1 MEGRRIRRFGRWGSN
16 QTTLLPVRVN
26 RLSNTISCWYCDCKS
41 SILNEPLFRF
51 GRRYSRGLKAWFS
64 MGVGFSLAVLSAVTM
79 ILLYEIG
86 QILCLYYGN
95 TQMSNVMS
103 EYLFGFPSTIS
114 GLTISVADIG
124 YLCISS
130 IISVSVHELGH
141 ALAAASE
148 GIQMEY
154 IAVFL
159 AVLFPGAL
167 VAFNHELLQA
177 LSKGSALRIYCA
189 GVWHNAVLCAVC
201 AWALFLQP
209 SILYPFYIHD
219 EGPMVLDVS
228 PTSPLSSYLSPGDV
242 IISLDDIRINNVQ
255 EWSQIIA
262 VLTERSY
269 QNSQNHNLLENS
281 MKRSIGKG
289 YCIPYSLV
297 EEGKRISLEGNEA
310 SCPDELSA
318 FISIPCLD
326 QAMPD
331 DDNLEVNH
339 QRDGSE
345 LRCFFAKDVLKLEKC
360 GDGWGGLHRNRS
372 SCLCSKEG
380 TCFLPLLLTGEAWME
395 ITYSSPSPLQC
406 SQLGRMRVVDD
417 DNFRENP
424 CVKTFVFVGDVISIK
439 HSVLLTS
446 YRPRWSAKFGAHL
459 PYVLEKFLMFT
470 FHVSLTLALLN
481 SLPVY
486 FLDGEAIS
494 EVIIHHFRFLS
505 SRRRRTVLLYF
516 LIGGTVASILIFV
529 RVFLV
534 LL

>member
-1 MEGRRIRRFGRWGSN
+1 MEGRRIRRWRSHNN
-16 QTTLLPVRVN
+16 QTHILPVRLN
-26 RLSNTISCWYCDCKS
+26 HPLSNSISCWYCDFKS
-41 SILNEPLFRF
+41 SILNQPLFRF
-51 GRRYSRGLKAWFS
+51 GRTYSRYLKAWFS
-64 MGVGFSLAVLSAVTM
+64 MGVGFSLAVLSAVTV

-95 TQMSNVMS
+95 SQMSNVMS
-103 EYLFGFPSTIS
+103 EYLFGFSSTIS
-114 GLTISVADIG
+114 GLTISVADVG

-177 LSKGSALRIYCA
+177 LSKVSALRIYCA

-201 AWALFLQP
+201 AWILFLQP
-209 SILYPFYIHD
+209 SILYPFYIHA

-228 PTSPLSSYLSPGDV
+228 PASPLSGYLSPGDV
-242 IISLDDIRINNVQ
+242 IISLDDIRINNVR
-255 EWSQIIA
+255 EWSQSIV
-262 VLTERSY
+262 VLTEHSY
-269 QNSQNHNLLENS
+269 ENSQNHSLEKS

-297 EEGKRISLEGNEA
+297 EEGKRVSLEGKEA

-318 FISIPCLD
+318 FITIPCLD
-326 QAMPD
+326 QAMPH

-339 QRDGSE
+339 QRDGGE
-345 LRCFFAKDVLKLEKC
+345 LRCFNAKDVLKLEKC
-360 GDGWGGLHRNRS
+360 GDGWGGLHSNRS

-380 TCFLPLLLTGEAWME
+380 TCFHPLLSTGEAWVE

-417 DNFRENP
+417 DNSREKP
-424 CVKTFVFVGDVISIK
+424 CVKTFVFVGDAISLK

-446 YRPRWSAKFGAHL
+446 YQPRWSAKFGARL

-494 EVIIHHFRFLS
+494 EVIINYFRFLS
-505 SRRRRTVLLYF
+505 SRRRRTVLQYF
-516 LIGGTVASILIFV
+516 LFGGTVTSILVFV